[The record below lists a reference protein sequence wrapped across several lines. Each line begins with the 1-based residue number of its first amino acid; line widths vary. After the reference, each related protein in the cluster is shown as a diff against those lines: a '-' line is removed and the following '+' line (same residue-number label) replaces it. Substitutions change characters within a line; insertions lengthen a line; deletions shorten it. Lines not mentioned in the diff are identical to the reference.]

1 MTLLGSKKGYSKND
15 INFFDEFTASAKK
28 QTQILGVI
36 VFIGIIAI
44 GIALA
49 VLGYYFVINSGV
61 KKDIDGLNTRL
72 ASDEYAGLELRS
84 QALQQEIND
93 KNQYYFTLTEMRRVA
108 DETNAAST
116 DIVNLIAECIPSD
129 AYVTEY
135 EVTGNT
141 MSVAGMT
148 FSYYDAANIAYL
160 LNRSDIFAGAVV
172 PTIEQDNSMRDS
184 EEVADNPIDVYY
196 DFVVAGNLVNDCVI
210 SLVHYANTETSV
222 IALSG
227 VSTQTV
233 ANGSEFEF
241 TGIDNFEVSGVNYT
255 LVSISVNDIP
265 MSDEELA
272 LVQSADRI
280 SGIADG
286 NYEIA
291 LYYTPADA
299 VETEAVEEGV

>member
-36 VFIGIIAI
+36 VFVGIIAI
-44 GIALA
+44 GISLA

-61 KKDIDGLNTRL
+61 KKDIDGLNAKL

-93 KNQYYFTLTEMRRVA
+93 KNQYYFTLTEMRRIV
-108 DETNAAST
+108 DETSAAST
-116 DIVNLIAECIPSD
+116 EIVNLIADCIPSD
-129 AYVTEY
+129 AYVTDY
-135 EVTGNT
+135 EVTGST
-141 MSVAGMT
+141 LSVSGIT

-160 LNRSDIFAGAVV
+160 LNRSDIFAGAIV
-172 PTIEQDNSMRDS
+172 PTIEEDNTMRDADD
-184 EEVADNPIDVYY
+184 VANNPIDVYY
-196 DFVVAGNLVNDCVI
+196 DFAIAGNLVNDCVI

-241 TGIDNFEVSGVNYT
+241 TGIDNYEVSGVNYT
-255 LVSISVNDIP
+255 LVSVRVNNTALTP
-265 MSDEELA
+265 EEFA
-272 LVQSADRI
+272 IVQSNDSI

-286 NYEIA
+286 NVEIA
-291 LYYTPADA
+291 LYYTEAEP
-299 VETEAVEEGV
+299 VQTEAAEEGV